1 MCGKGSDIMATK
13 YIFVTGGVVSGLGKG
28 ITAASIGRL
37 LKSRGISVTIQKLD
51 PYLNVDPGT
60 MNPCQHGEVF
70 VTDDGLECDLDLGHY
85 ERFIDENL
93 NRYSNITT
101 GKIYMQVLNKERKGE
116 YLGKTIQVIPHIT
129 NEIKETIYKAGEI
142 SGAEV
147 VITEIG
153 GTVGDI
159 ESQPFL
165 ETIRQVRVEKGFD
178 NVMFVHVTLIPYL
191 PKSEELKTKP
201 TQHSCRELMSIG
213 IVPDMIVAR
222 TSFPLNE
229 ELKEKIS
236 LFCNISPKNVIENLD
251 ANSIY
256 DVPLMF
262 EEQAVAKTIMSRFKL
277 KEIKNDLMEWHKL
290 CKKDES
296 IKDTVEIAIVGKY
309 VSLKDAY
316 ISIYEALHHSEKA
329 NNVNVKIRWI
339 DSERLEKEKV
349 SEVLKGING
358 MIVPGGFGNR
368 GIEGMINALKY
379 TRENNIP
386 TLGICLGMQLM
397 VVEFMRDVVGLKDA
411 NSLEFSAT
419 TKNPVINIMD
429 DQVNIENKG
438 GTMRLGKYPCTLDAN
453 TKAFE
458 AYKDSLIYERHRH
471 RFEFNN
477 DYREM
482 AVKSGLNIVGTSPDN
497 KLVEIVEV
505 SNNLWTVGA
514 QFHPELKSRPNRP
527 HPLFRDLVKYAKL
540 QKGIE

>member
-1 MCGKGSDIMATK
+1 MATK

-37 LKSRGISVTIQKLD
+37 LKSRGVSVTIQKLD

-129 NEIKETIYKAGEI
+129 NEIKDTIYKAGEI
-142 SGAEV
+142 SGAQV

-165 ETIRQVRVEKGFD
+165 ETIRQIRAEKGFD

-222 TSFPLNE
+222 TSLRLNDE
-229 ELKEKIS
+229 IKEKIS

-251 ANSIY
+251 ADSIY

-262 EEQAVAKTIMSRFKL
+262 EEQNVSKIIMNRFKL
-277 KEIKNDLMEWHKL
+277 KEEKNDLMEWYKL
-290 CKKDES
+290 CKKES
-296 IKDTVEIAIVGKY
+296 NDIKEEVEIAIVGKY

-316 ISIYEALHHSEKA
+316 ISIYEALHHSEIPNK
-329 NNVNVKIRWI
+329 VNVKIRWV
-339 DSERLEKEKV
+339 DSELMEKKDPKNI
-349 SEVLKGING
+349 LKGIDG
-358 MIVPGGFGNR
+358 IVVPGGFGTR

-397 VVEFMRDVVGLKDA
+397 DLEFMRNVVGLNDA
-411 NSLEFSAT
+411 NSLEFNQS
-419 TKNPVINIMD
+419 TKNPVINIME
-429 DQVNIENKG
+429 DQLNVENKG
-438 GTMRLGKYPCTLDAN
+438 GTMRLGKYPCVIDVN

-458 AYKDSLIYERHRH
+458 AYKDSIIYERHRH

-477 DYREM
+477 DYREI
-482 AVKSGLNIVGTSPDN
+482 AIKNGLSIVGTSPDN
-497 KLVEIVEV
+497 KLVEMVEI
-505 SNNLWTVGA
+505 SKNTWHVGV

-527 HPLFRDLVKYAKL
+527 HPLFRDLVKAAK
-540 QKGIE
+540 KYHEEIIEKK

>member
-1 MCGKGSDIMATK
+1 MSKK

-37 LKSRGISVTIQKLD
+37 LKSRGVKVTIQKLD
-51 PYLNVDPGT
+51 PYLNIDPGT

-129 NEIKETIYKAGEI
+129 NEIKHTIYKAGEI
-142 SGAEV
+142 SGADV

-165 ETIRQVRVEKGFD
+165 ETIRQIRAEKGFS

-222 TSFPLNE
+222 TSLPLND

-251 ANSIY
+251 ADSIY
-256 DVPLMF
+256 DIPLMF
-262 EEQAVAKTIMSRFKL
+262 EKQNVSKIIMDRFSI
-277 KEIKNDLMEWHKL
+277 KEIKNDLKNWHDL
-290 CKKDES
+290 CKKDDNIS
-296 IKDTVEIAIVGKY
+296 DSVEIAIVGKY

-316 ISIYEALHHSEKA
+316 ISIYEALHHCERE
-329 NNVNVKIRWI
+329 NNVNVKIRWV
-339 DSERLEKEKV
+339 DSELLEKENPDKI
-349 SEVLKGING
+349 LHGIDG
-358 MIVPGGFGNR
+358 LIVPGGFGNR

-379 TRENNIP
+379 SRENNIP

-397 VVEFMRDVVGLKDA
+397 VVEFMRNIVGLKDA
-411 NSLEFSAT
+411 NSLEFSST
-419 TKNPVINIMD
+419 TKNPVINLMEE
-429 DQVNIENKG
+429 QVNIENKG

-453 TKAFE
+453 TKAFD
-458 AYKDSLIYERHRH
+458 AYKNSLIYERHRH

-477 DYREM
+477 DYRDI
-482 AVKSGLNIVGTSPDN
+482 AIKNGLNIVGTSPDN
-497 KLVEIVEV
+497 KLVEMVEV
-505 SNNLWTVGA
+505 SNNLWMVGS

-527 HPLFRDLVKYAKL
+527 HPLFRDLVKYSKIYK
-540 QKGIE
+540 KGKEENE